1 MRPTRVLCG
10 LLLTALVVGGQ
21 ALALQLHH
29 LHGLAVVPGGAI
41 YIATHAGIVAGSGDG
56 EWRFVGEERS
66 DFMGFTVHPAVPGL
80 LVASG
85 HPAPGTRAV
94 NPRGVIMSRD
104 GGRTWRPVMLEG
116 AADFHALALSPAD
129 GDTLYGWNVAREP
142 GFYRMSLREAR
153 WERVE
158 APGLAGVFSLSAHPK
173 ERETV
178 LAGTRDGLVIS
189 RDAGRSWAPLG
200 EGLRG
205 VPVTAVAVDPRA
217 PQTLL
222 AYAARPDLGLIRSDD
237 GARAWTPVG
246 LFLGREDAVSHIAVH
261 PARGTLYVATFGSD
275 VYRSDGAGPW
285 RRLIHRGQPVE

>member
-1 MRPTRVLCG
+1 MRATRVLCG
-10 LLLTALVVGGQ
+10 LLLAGPVVGGQ

-29 LHGLAVVPGGAI
+29 IHGLAVVPGGAI
-41 YIATHAGIVAGSGDG
+41 YIATHAGIVTGSGDG
-56 EWRFVGEERS
+56 EWRFVGQERS
-66 DFMGFTVHPAVPGL
+66 DFMGFTVHPAMSGL
-80 LVASG
+80 LAASG

-94 NPRGVIMSRD
+94 NPRGVIVSRD
-104 GGRTWRPVMLEG
+104 GGQTWRPMMLEG
-116 AADFHALALSPAD
+116 VADFHALALSPAD

-142 GFYRMSLREAR
+142 GFYRMSLPEAR

-178 LAGTRDGLVIS
+178 LAGTRDG
-189 RDAGRSWAPLG
+189 
-200 EGLRG
+200 

-222 AYAARPDLGLIRSDD
+222 AYAARQDLGLIRSAA
-237 GARAWTPVG
+237 GGVAWTPLG
-246 LFLGREDAVSHIAVH
+246 LFLGREDAMSHIALH
-261 PARGTLYVATFGSD
+261 PRRGTLYVATFGSD
-275 VYRSDGAGPW
+275 VYRSDEAGPW